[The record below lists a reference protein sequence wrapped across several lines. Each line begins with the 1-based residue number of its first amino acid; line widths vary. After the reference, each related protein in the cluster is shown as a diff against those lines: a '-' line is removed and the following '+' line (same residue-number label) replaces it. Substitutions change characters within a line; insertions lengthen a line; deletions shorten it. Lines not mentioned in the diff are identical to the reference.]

1 MEGSCAASFAA
12 SLTRSMP
19 PIFKTIIPS
28 FRRRLRAGR
37 VITRGPSGNQRNM
50 VQPATSKALVSG
62 ESGRPEARQPAVA
75 RRSAL
80 SADALPLPRLVPTP
94 PPTGQTEARLLR
106 LVDRIKKDD
115 VLAFEELYRLTRDDV
130 ARTLFHLVGHRPD
143 LEDMIQDTYLRLLK
157 AVPGFRGESQ
167 FRTFLYRVCANV
179 ALMNLRWWRRRR
191 EDLTAELPEGIDF
204 GEDPERA
211 AQAAQA
217 SRLVHRALE
226 KLTAKKRI
234 VFVYH
239 ELCGMGPEEIAQA
252 VGVSYNT
259 VRSRLHHARLEFTAA
274 LRELTRTEVSS

>member
-1 MEGSCAASFAA
+1 MVLPAAWKS
-12 SLTRSMP
+12 P
-19 PIFKTIIPS
+19 
-28 FRRRLRAGR
+28 
-37 VITRGPSGNQRNM
+37 
-50 VQPATSKALVSG
+50 VSG
-62 ESGRPEARQPAVA
+62 ESGAPEARRPAVD

-80 SADALPLPRLVPTP
+80 SADALPLPRLVPSQ

-143 LEDMIQDTYLRLLK
+143 LEDMIQETYLRLLK

-179 ALMNLRWWRRRR
+179 ALMNLRWWRRRK
-191 EDLTAELPEGIDF
+191 EDLTADLPEGIDF
-204 GEDPERA
+204 GADPERA

-259 VRSRLHHARLEFTAA
+259 VRSRLHHARLEFTEA
-274 LRELTRTEVSS
+274 LRELTRAEVSS

>member
-1 MEGSCAASFAA
+1 
-12 SLTRSMP
+12 
-19 PIFKTIIPS
+19 
-28 FRRRLRAGR
+28 
-37 VITRGPSGNQRNM
+37 M
-50 VQPATSKALVSG
+50 VQPAAAKTR
-62 ESGRPEARQPAVA
+62 ESIGTERRQPTVA
-75 RRSAL
+75 WRSSL

-94 PPTGQTEARLLR
+94 PPTGQAEARLLR

-157 AVPGFRGESQ
+157 AVPAFRGESQ

-191 EDLTAELPEGIDF
+191 EDPTADLPEGIDF

-252 VGVSYNT
+252 VGASYNT
-259 VRSRLHHARLEFTAA
+259 VRSRLHHARLEFTEA
-274 LRELTRTEVSS
+274 LRALALERSPSAPLGVNGTLRGWSEP

>member
-1 MEGSCAASFAA
+1 M
-12 SLTRSMP
+12 
-19 PIFKTIIPS
+19 
-28 FRRRLRAGR
+28 
-37 VITRGPSGNQRNM
+37 ITPGPRGNQEDM
-50 VQPATSKALVSG
+50 VQPVSSKALVSR
-62 ESGRPEARQPAVA
+62 ESQGAARRQPANDW
-75 RRSAL
+75 RPSL

-94 PPTGQTEARLLR
+94 PPTGQVEARLLR

-130 ARTLFHLVGHRPD
+130 ARTLFHLVGNRPD
-143 LEDMIQDTYLRLLK
+143 LEDLIQETYLRLLK

-191 EDLTAELPEGIDF
+191 EDLTADLPEGIDL
-204 GEDPERA
+204 GADPERA

-217 SRLVHRALE
+217 SRLVHRALSR
-226 KLTAKKRI
+226 LTAKKRI

-259 VRSRLHHARLEFTAA
+259 VRSRLHHARSEFTEA
-274 LRELTRTEVSS
+274 LRALTRAEVSS

>member
-1 MEGSCAASFAA
+1 
-12 SLTRSMP
+12 
-19 PIFKTIIPS
+19 
-28 FRRRLRAGR
+28 
-37 VITRGPSGNQRNM
+37 M
-50 VQPATSKALVSG
+50 VQPTASKALVSR
-62 ESGRPEARQPAVA
+62 ESVGVETRQGTVA
-75 RRSAL
+75 RRSLL

-94 PPTGQTEARLLR
+94 PPSGQAEARLLR

-143 LEDMIQDTYLRLLK
+143 LEDLIQETYLRLLK

-179 ALMNLRWWRRRR
+179 ALMNLRWWRRRK
-191 EDLTAELPEGIDF
+191 EDLTAELPDGIDF

-217 SRLVHRALE
+217 SRLVHKALE
-226 KLTAKKRI
+226 KLTAKKQI

-252 VGVSYNT
+252 VGTSYNT
-259 VRSRLHHARLEFTAA
+259 VRSRLHHARIEFTDA
-274 LRELTRTEVSS
+274 LRELTRAEVSS